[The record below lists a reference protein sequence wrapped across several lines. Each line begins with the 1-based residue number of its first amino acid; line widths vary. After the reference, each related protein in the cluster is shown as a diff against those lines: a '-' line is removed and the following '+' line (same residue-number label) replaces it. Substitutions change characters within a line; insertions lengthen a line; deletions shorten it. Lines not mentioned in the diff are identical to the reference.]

1 MGAVLL
7 VQNTD
12 IYLSL
17 LNLIREYAKTR
28 DRLPPEDVLAAQV
41 GVSRVKLRDVLAEL
55 QSNGYISRKKG
66 VGTLINKYMLCET
79 ARLDTNVFLEELI
92 ADSGHRPMTLLQKV
106 KLLPNL
112 PEPVCSKLDA
122 APDES
127 AYLIE
132 KTVFADEIPM
142 IFVTDY
148 VPSRY
153 FDETD
158 MDLRLLASST
168 FSFVGNCSN
177 EQLDNLIVHLEAVG
191 ADAHVADSLRLP
203 QGTPLLRLTSV
214 CYSQRLIPIV
224 FSIEHYNSSLIPLA
238 FQKRVI
244 RSKYNAAAHTR

>member
-1 MGAVLL
+1 M

-12 IYLSL
+12 IYISL
-17 LNLIREYAKTR
+17 LNLIREYAKTN
-28 DRLPPEDVLAAQV
+28 DRLPPEDILAAQL

-92 ADSGHRPMTLLQKV
+92 ADSGRRPTTLLQKV
-106 KLLPNL
+106 KQLPFL
-112 PEPVCSKLDA
+112 PEPARTKLGA
-122 APDES
+122 APDEE
-127 AYLIE
+127 AYLVE

-142 IFVTDY
+142 IFVSDY
-148 VPSRY
+148 IPSKY
-153 FDETD
+153 FNDKD
-158 MDLRLLASST
+158 IDIRLLASST
-168 FSFVGNCSN
+168 FSFVDNCSD
-177 EQLDNLIVHLEAVG
+177 EQLDNLIVHLEAVS
-191 ADAHVADSLRLP
+191 ADAHVAAYLKLP

-224 FSIEHYNSSLIPLA
+224 YSIEHYNSSLIPLA

-244 RSKYNAAAHTR
+244 RSKYNAASKAP